1 MKRLYFALAM
11 GVAFSASAQQIPTKL
26 SATQRQSVKFN
37 PYTNK
42 TIGDAPSNQSKA
54 PYAVSYAKSMVQLE
68 EYVGTSIYDLQ
79 TNNSIQNRIIADD
92 AGVAACFTFSATN
105 SSDTYPDRGT
115 GYNYRTAGTWQ
126 DDITQ
131 RVENTRTG
139 WTSLIH
145 TANGSE
151 VLLNHMGGVSGI
163 RSWIR
168 ETIGTGNWAGNTVPN
183 PSGFGMFWPR
193 AVSGGAD
200 GNSIHMI
207 CLADPNAGAYTN
219 GMTGPI
225 LYNRSTDGGATW
237 DLTEILLPG
246 TEDTTLVT
254 GFSADTYA
262 IHARGDKIAIAC
274 FGDLQDSYIWISND
288 NGSTWTRNTIWDFPI
303 DHYVIDTGTDI
314 ELDGIQDTI
323 LSSDGAGAL
332 LIDASGTTHVAF
344 GTMFFTDE
352 PGVIDSSYT
361 LFPLAGSII
370 YWNENMIGAAIDTLE
385 IGFSPDVDTT
395 IPASITEVGR
405 YGNSGIASHPQL
417 AEAADGTIFCS
428 YQAVN
433 ENYFNG
439 AEYLRHIY
447 AVKSDDGGASWTT
460 PSDITPDIAEDG
472 YEYVY
477 ASMAPFAYGDKIHLI
492 VQRDNEPGI
501 HVQPED
507 AADPVTDN
515 DQIYVCVSLDL
526 VGVEEGSLT
535 KTSFSVFPNPTTS
548 ELNIQLPAN
557 ENGVIRIFNAN
568 GQMVR
573 SFNNFNNGTTKFDVS
588 DLANGVYD
596 VQYQS
601 VNGTSNQR
609 FVKQ

>member
-11 GVAFSASAQQIPTKL
+11 GVAFSASAQQIPTKMTA
-26 SATQRQSVKFN
+26 SQNKAAKFN
-37 PYTNK
+37 PYTN
-42 TIGDAPSNQSKA
+42 TTVGEAPSQQMKA
-54 PYAVSYAKSMVQLE
+54 PYAVSTAKSMTQSE

-105 SSDTYPDRGT
+105 SGDTYPDRGT
-115 GYNYRTAGTWQ
+115 GYNYRTAGAWQ

-131 RVENTRTG
+131 RVESMRTG
-139 WTSLIH
+139 WTSLLH
-145 TANGSE
+145 PANGSE
-151 VLLNHMGGVSGI
+151 VLMNHSGSAGI
-163 RSWIR
+163 KVWTRAAV
-168 ETIGTGNWAGNTVPN
+168 GTGNWVNSMVPAA
-183 PSGFGMFWPR
+183 SGFGMFWPR
-193 AVSGGAD
+193 ATTGGAD

-207 CLADPNAGAYTN
+207 CLSDPNAGAYTN
-219 GMTGPI
+219 GMTGAI

-237 DLTEILLPG
+237 DLTEVLLPG
-246 TEDTTLVT
+246 EEDLSLVE

-262 IHARGDKIAIAC
+262 IHARGSKIAIAC

-288 NGSTWTRNTIWDFPI
+288 NGSSWTRSTIWDFPI
-303 DHYVIDTGTDI
+303 DNYVIDMGTDV
-314 ELDGIQDTI
+314 ELDGVQDTI
-323 LSSDGAGAL
+323 LSSDGAGAVF
-332 LIDASGTTHVAF
+332 IDASGTAHAAF
-344 GTMFFTDE
+344 GTMFYTDDL
-352 PGVIDSSYT
+352 GVIDSVYSY
-361 LFPLAGSII
+361 FPLAGSIA
-370 YWNENMIGAAIDTLE
+370 YWNESMVDPATEVLE
-385 IGFSPDVDTT
+385 IGTSPDVDAT
-395 IPASITEVGR
+395 IPAATTEVGQ

-447 AVKSDDGGASWTT
+447 AVKSDDGGATWTA
-460 PSDITPDIAEDG
+460 PSDITPDLAEDG

-492 VQRDNEPGI
+492 VQRDFEPGI

-515 DQIYVCVSLDL
+515 DHIYVCVSLDL
-526 VGVEEGSLT
+526 VNVEEGAMA
-535 KTSFSVFPNPTTS
+535 KTVFSVFPNPTTS

-568 GQMVR
+568 GQLVT
-573 SFNNFNNGTTKFDVS
+573 SFNNFNNGTAKVDVS
-588 DLANGVYD
+588 NLANGVYD
-596 VQYQS
+596 VQYQNA
-601 VNGTSNQR
+601 NGTSNAR